1 VFADQISKTPP
12 TGEYLPKGSFMILG
26 KKNLIKAAKTEIALR
41 LDFLEI
47 KNESMSD
54 SKLFYPQVLYEP
66 LNTTNNKEGNLIIVK
81 PSKSGKTKGQIAK
94 EIKTYF
100 LKNSEAEMKK
110 WVKILP
116 IDDIIII
123 LPTGTSKI
131 IIPS

>member
-1 VFADQISKTPP
+1 
-12 TGEYLPKGSFMILG
+12 M
-26 KKNLIKAAKTEIALR
+26 
-41 LDFLEI
+41 
-47 KNESMSD
+47 KNESASD

-66 LNTTNNKEGNLIIVK
+66 LHTINNKEGNLIIVK

-100 LKNSEAEMKK
+100 LNNIEAEKKK

-116 IDDIIII
+116 IDDIILV

-131 IIPS
+131 NDPR